1 MFNSKLLV
9 VLLVFLKFHTLTG
22 CGPDKTASA
31 SPPGYDLN
39 NPVKIKLPA
48 GLDEIS
54 GISYYAKDSSVFA
67 EVDEDGIL
75 FKIYMDGS
83 GKIKEWR
90 YDKKHDFEDIVMHDS
105 TFYVLISNGDIE
117 TLKFEGDS
125 IIKAKSQFPDAS
137 KKTNEFETMYYDP
150 SLGLVMLC
158 KNCEDDKKKLVTA
171 FACKP
176 DSSIYN
182 VAYQI
187 DVKPIAEKSKEDKF
201 HFKPSAA
208 AINPLTNELYILAS
222 VNKLLVVAD
231 RNGKVKDVYP
241 LDPVTFNQPEG
252 ITFTPWGDLLISNE
266 KGETDD
272 ATLLIFKPA
281 KKK

>member
-1 MFNSKLLV
+1 MFNLKILIALV
-9 VLLVFLKFHTLTG
+9 VLLKLHNYSG
-22 CGPDKTASA
+22 CGSDKKNSE

-39 NPVKIKLPA
+39 VPVEVTLPS

-67 EVDEDGIL
+67 EIDEDGIL
-75 FKIYMDGS
+75 FKVSLNGNNKMQQ
-83 GKIKEWR
+83 WR

-105 TFYVLISNGDIE
+105 AFYILESNGDIE
-117 TLKFEGDS
+117 TLKFIGDS
-125 IIKAKSQFPDAS
+125 LIHTKSKFPDAD
-137 KKTNEFETMYYDP
+137 KKTNEFETLYYDND
-150 SLGLVMLC
+150 LGLVMLC
-158 KNCEDDKKKLVTA
+158 KNCEEDKKKVVTA
-171 FACKP
+171 FSVKP
-176 DSSIYN
+176 DSSVYN

-187 DVKPIAEKSKEDKF
+187 DVKKIAEKSKEEKF

-208 AINPLTNELYILAS
+208 AINPVTNELYILAS

-231 RNGKVKDVYP
+231 RNGKVKGSYI

-266 KGETDD
+266 KGDKD
-272 ATLLIFKPA
+272 AATILVFKP
-281 KKK
+281 KK